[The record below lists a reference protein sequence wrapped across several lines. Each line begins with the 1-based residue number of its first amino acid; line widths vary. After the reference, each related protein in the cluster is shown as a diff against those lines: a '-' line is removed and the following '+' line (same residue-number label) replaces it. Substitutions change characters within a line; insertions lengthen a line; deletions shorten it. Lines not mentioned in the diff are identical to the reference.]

1 MILTANFPY
10 QQPYTIP
17 GDRRAP
23 LRRGYNRYRN
33 NPSSSEAP
41 RILCRITLPKLQ
53 QQPDNLMQFAIVLS
67 IIGALFVGFQKFAS
81 LEAGLDPVKNSV
93 RKIDKLDDKIDNQ
106 NNKIDNQNRELNSK
120 IDRFLTDINQERVD
134 IADLGK
140 NSHKK

>member
-33 NPSSSEAP
+33 NQGSSWAP

-53 QQPDNLMQFAIVLS
+53 QQPDPKKDDLMQFAIVLS
-67 IIGALFVGFQKFAS
+67 IIGTLFVGFQKFAS
-81 LEAGLDPVKNSV
+81 LEAGLDEVKNEV
-93 RKIDKLDDKIDNQ
+93 RKIDKLDD
-106 NNKIDNQNRELNSK
+106 K

-134 IADLGK
+134 IADLKGQVK
-140 NSHKK
+140 ILTTK